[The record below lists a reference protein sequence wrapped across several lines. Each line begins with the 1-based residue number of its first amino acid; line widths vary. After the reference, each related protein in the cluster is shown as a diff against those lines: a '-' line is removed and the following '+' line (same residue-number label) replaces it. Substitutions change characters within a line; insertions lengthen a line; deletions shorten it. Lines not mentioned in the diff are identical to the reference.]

1 VVFRSVWFSVHPE
14 LVEGRILSVHASTGS
29 ARTGETETCA
39 QLLDRILAERRRR
52 WEEKQLAKFKEQGKI
67 PPQDWQDKYPE
78 PVKPDITNLPELP
91 DSWVWAS
98 VDQCALDETA
108 ITDGPFGSNLKSEH
122 YQVNGPQVIRLQNI
136 GEGVFVDSR
145 AHISQEHY
153 AHLTKHSV
161 STGDLVVAMLGEIL
175 PRACVVPDG
184 IEPAIVKA
192 DCARIRVNR
201 DLLLPTV
208 LNACL
213 NSPSTRERVVGLVK
227 GIGRPRINLRHIRA
241 IPVPLCSQAEQQ
253 AIESAL
259 VEANE
264 SIDNQLAAIELTLK
278 RVSAQRK
285 NILKAAFSGQLV
297 PQDPDDEPAGMLL
310 ERIRA
315 ERATRAENGTRG
327 RKSGTT

>member
-1 VVFRSVWFSVHPE
+1 MESMNHCNMVVKH
-14 LVEGRILSVHASTGS
+14 
-29 ARTGETETCA
+29 
-39 QLLDRILAERRRR
+39 
-52 WEEKQLAKFKEQGKI
+52 KI
-67 PPQDWQDKYPE
+67 SSHMK
-78 PVKPDITNLPELP
+78 
-91 DSWVWAS
+91 
-98 VDQCALDETA
+98 
-108 ITDGPFGSNLKSEH
+108 KS
-122 YQVNGPQVIRLQNI
+122 I
-136 GEGVFVDSR
+136 
-145 AHISQEHY
+145 
-153 AHLTKHSV
+153 
-161 STGDLVVAMLGEIL
+161 GEIL

-278 RVSAQRK
+278 RSSAQRK
-285 NILKAAFSGQLV
+285 NILKSRLLRPTGAAGPGRRTCQRA
-297 PQDPDDEPAGMLL
+297 AG
-310 ERIRA
+310 A
-315 ERATRAENGTRG
+315 HSSERATRATTASEAG
-327 RKSGTT
+327 RAEHLEKI